1 MLNSDSFTFGLK
13 IETNTPTNP
22 LGFKVSIND
31 NTFFN
36 ELITKTKTTIEFIV
50 PNNTE
55 NINYNVNLEMYGKNE
70 SHVMSDEHGMI
81 EITDLYID
89 NILLIHKDGVA
100 SPFYETVKYNYKN
113 TLEPYTTYL
122 GHNGILSFDISTPLY
137 IWLLENS
144 YGAKPI

>member
-1 MLNSDSFTFGLK
+1 MVPNISFF
-13 IETNTPTNP
+13 IPIDIISCS
-22 LGFKVSIND
+22 FND

-100 SPFYETVKYNYKN
+100 SPFHETVKYYYKN
-113 TLEPYTTYL
+113 TSEPYTTYL